1 MHIKLDE
8 LIRAM
13 DQAQNALLNL
23 EELEE
28 KDLERIRADYLR
40 LAEHAR
46 MRITRRRRA
55 AGYKPYVKNMR
66 HSSKNLR
73 EFCVRTLILG
83 LFVVQGC
90 STLSRDQQPQV
101 PPFDSQAG
109 AVTTPG
115 SDRSAK
121 IEPRKDD
128 KGGSSATVQPAHIG
142 EASWYGPGFQGKKTA
157 SGEIFDDS
165 KLTAAHKTIPLG
177 SKAKV
182 TNLTNGKTVEVKI
195 NDRGPFIDGR
205 MVDLSQ
211 AAAKALGMIDRGT
224 ARVQIDLLPDIP
236 RAVRKCTNHDH
247 RRIVAALKIGVAAM
261 QFYIALQ
268 PLVALIAGILI
279 LMIPRLLNYIVALY
293 LIITGILGLIRV

>member
-1 MHIKLDE
+1 
-8 LIRAM
+8 
-13 DQAQNALLNL
+13 
-23 EELEE
+23 
-28 KDLERIRADYLR
+28 
-40 LAEHAR
+40 
-46 MRITRRRRA
+46 
-55 AGYKPYVKNMR
+55 MR

-101 PPFDSQAG
+101 PP
-109 AVTTPG
+109 
-115 SDRSAK
+115 
-121 IEPRKDD
+121 
-128 KGGSSATVQPAHIG
+128 SSATVQPAHIG

-205 MVDLSQ
+205 MVDLSR

-224 ARVQIDLLPDIP
+224 ARVQIDLLPDRGRSENAP
-236 RAVRKCTNHDH
+236 TMTSEESS
-247 RRIVAALKIGVAAM
+247 RR
-261 QFYIALQ
+261 
-268 PLVALIAGILI
+268 
-279 LMIPRLLNYIVALY
+279 
-293 LIITGILGLIRV
+293 

>member
-1 MHIKLDE
+1 
-8 LIRAM
+8 
-13 DQAQNALLNL
+13 
-23 EELEE
+23 
-28 KDLERIRADYLR
+28 
-40 LAEHAR
+40 
-46 MRITRRRRA
+46 
-55 AGYKPYVKNMR
+55 MR

-73 EFCVRTLILG
+73 EFFVRTLILG

-101 PPFDSQAG
+101 P
-109 AVTTPG
+109 
-115 SDRSAK
+115 
-121 IEPRKDD
+121 KDD

-205 MVDLSQ
+205 VVDLSQ
-211 AAAKALGMIDRGT
+211 AAAEALGMIDRGT
-224 ARVQIDLLPDIP
+224 ARVQIDLLPDRGRSENAPTMTIEESS
-236 RAVRKCTNHDH
+236 
-247 RRIVAALKIGVAAM
+247 RR
-261 QFYIALQ
+261 
-268 PLVALIAGILI
+268 
-279 LMIPRLLNYIVALY
+279 
-293 LIITGILGLIRV
+293 

>member
-1 MHIKLDE
+1 
-8 LIRAM
+8 
-13 DQAQNALLNL
+13 
-23 EELEE
+23 
-28 KDLERIRADYLR
+28 
-40 LAEHAR
+40 
-46 MRITRRRRA
+46 
-55 AGYKPYVKNMR
+55 MR

-73 EFCVRTLILG
+73 EFCIRTLILG

-101 PPFDSQAG
+101 PP
-109 AVTTPG
+109 AVTTP
-115 SDRSAK
+115 SD
-121 IEPRKDD
+121 
-128 KGGSSATVQPAHIG
+128 GSSATVQPAHIG

-224 ARVQIDLLPDIP
+224 ARVQIDLLPDAP
-236 RAVRKCTNHDH
+236 TMTMEESS
-247 RRIVAALKIGVAAM
+247 RR
-261 QFYIALQ
+261 
-268 PLVALIAGILI
+268 
-279 LMIPRLLNYIVALY
+279 
-293 LIITGILGLIRV
+293 

>member
-1 MHIKLDE
+1 ML
-8 LIRAM
+8 
-13 DQAQNALLNL
+13 
-23 EELEE
+23 
-28 KDLERIRADYLR
+28 
-40 LAEHAR
+40 
-46 MRITRRRRA
+46 
-55 AGYKPYVKNMR
+55 

-73 EFCVRTLILG
+73 ESCVRTLILG

-101 PPFDSQAG
+101 PPFDSQA
-109 AVTTPG
+109 TPG

-121 IEPRKDD
+121 IESHKDD

-205 MVDLSQ
+205 MVDLSR

-224 ARVQIDLLPDIP
+224 ARVQIDLLPDINRERSENAP
-236 RAVRKCTNHDH
+236 TMTIEESS
-247 RRIVAALKIGVAAM
+247 RR
-261 QFYIALQ
+261 
-268 PLVALIAGILI
+268 
-279 LMIPRLLNYIVALY
+279 
-293 LIITGILGLIRV
+293 

>member
-1 MHIKLDE
+1 
-8 LIRAM
+8 
-13 DQAQNALLNL
+13 
-23 EELEE
+23 
-28 KDLERIRADYLR
+28 
-40 LAEHAR
+40 
-46 MRITRRRRA
+46 
-55 AGYKPYVKNMR
+55 MR
-66 HSSKNLR
+66 HSSKNLG
-73 EFCVRTLILG
+73 EFGVRTLLLG

-101 PPFDSQAG
+101 PSLDSQAG

-121 IEPRKDD
+121 TEPHKDD
-128 KGGSSATVQPAHIG
+128 KGGSTATVQPAHIG

-224 ARVQIDLLPDIP
+224 ARVQLDLHPDQGRSENAPTMTIEES
-236 RAVRKCTNHDH
+236 
-247 RRIVAALKIGVAAM
+247 RR
-261 QFYIALQ
+261 
-268 PLVALIAGILI
+268 
-279 LMIPRLLNYIVALY
+279 
-293 LIITGILGLIRV
+293 

>member
-1 MHIKLDE
+1 
-8 LIRAM
+8 
-13 DQAQNALLNL
+13 
-23 EELEE
+23 
-28 KDLERIRADYLR
+28 
-40 LAEHAR
+40 
-46 MRITRRRRA
+46 
-55 AGYKPYVKNMR
+55 MR
-66 HSSKNLR
+66 HSFENLR

-182 TNLTNGKTVEVKI
+182 TNLTNGRTVEVKI

-224 ARVQIDLLPDIP
+224 ARVQIDLLPDPGRSENAPTMTIEESS
-236 RAVRKCTNHDH
+236 
-247 RRIVAALKIGVAAM
+247 RR
-261 QFYIALQ
+261 
-268 PLVALIAGILI
+268 
-279 LMIPRLLNYIVALY
+279 
-293 LIITGILGLIRV
+293 

>member
-1 MHIKLDE
+1 
-8 LIRAM
+8 
-13 DQAQNALLNL
+13 
-23 EELEE
+23 
-28 KDLERIRADYLR
+28 
-40 LAEHAR
+40 
-46 MRITRRRRA
+46 
-55 AGYKPYVKNMR
+55 MR
-66 HSSKNLR
+66 HSSKNLG
-73 EFCVRTLILG
+73 EFGVRTLILG

-115 SDRSAK
+115 SD
-121 IEPRKDD
+121 
-128 KGGSSATVQPAHIG
+128 GSSAATVQPAHIG
-142 EASWYGPGFQGKKTA
+142 EASWYGPGFEGKKTA

-205 MVDLSQ
+205 MVDLSR

-224 ARVQIDLLPDIP
+224 ARVQIDLLPDINRERSENAP
-236 RAVRKCTNHDH
+236 TMTIEESS
-247 RRIVAALKIGVAAM
+247 RR
-261 QFYIALQ
+261 
-268 PLVALIAGILI
+268 
-279 LMIPRLLNYIVALY
+279 
-293 LIITGILGLIRV
+293 

>member
-1 MHIKLDE
+1 
-8 LIRAM
+8 
-13 DQAQNALLNL
+13 
-23 EELEE
+23 
-28 KDLERIRADYLR
+28 
-40 LAEHAR
+40 
-46 MRITRRRRA
+46 
-55 AGYKPYVKNMR
+55 MR

-73 EFCVRTLILG
+73 EFCVLTLILA

-101 PPFDSQAG
+101 P
-109 AVTTPG
+109 
-115 SDRSAK
+115 
-121 IEPRKDD
+121 KDD

-142 EASWYGPGFQGKKTA
+142 EASWYGPGFEGKKTA

-205 MVDLSQ
+205 MVDLSR

-224 ARVQIDLLPDIP
+224 ARVQIDLLPDINRGRLENGP
-236 RAVRKCTNHDH
+236 AMTIEESS
-247 RRIVAALKIGVAAM
+247 RR
-261 QFYIALQ
+261 
-268 PLVALIAGILI
+268 
-279 LMIPRLLNYIVALY
+279 
-293 LIITGILGLIRV
+293 

>member
-1 MHIKLDE
+1 
-8 LIRAM
+8 
-13 DQAQNALLNL
+13 
-23 EELEE
+23 
-28 KDLERIRADYLR
+28 
-40 LAEHAR
+40 
-46 MRITRRRRA
+46 
-55 AGYKPYVKNMR
+55 MR

-73 EFCVRTLILG
+73 EFCIRTLILG

-101 PPFDSQAG
+101 PP

-115 SDRSAK
+115 SD
-121 IEPRKDD
+121 
-128 KGGSSATVQPAHIG
+128 GSSATVQPAHIG

-224 ARVQIDLLPDIP
+224 ARVQIDLLPDAP
-236 RAVRKCTNHDH
+236 TMTMEESS
-247 RRIVAALKIGVAAM
+247 RR
-261 QFYIALQ
+261 
-268 PLVALIAGILI
+268 
-279 LMIPRLLNYIVALY
+279 
-293 LIITGILGLIRV
+293 

>member
-1 MHIKLDE
+1 
-8 LIRAM
+8 
-13 DQAQNALLNL
+13 
-23 EELEE
+23 
-28 KDLERIRADYLR
+28 
-40 LAEHAR
+40 
-46 MRITRRRRA
+46 
-55 AGYKPYVKNMR
+55 MR
-66 HSSKNLR
+66 HSSENSR

-121 IEPRKDD
+121 IESRKDD

-182 TNLTNGKTVEVKI
+182 TNITNGKTVEVKI

-205 MVDLSQ
+205 MVDLSR

-224 ARVQIDLLPDIP
+224 ARVQIDLLPDINRERSENAP
-236 RAVRKCTNHDH
+236 TMTIEESS
-247 RRIVAALKIGVAAM
+247 RR
-261 QFYIALQ
+261 
-268 PLVALIAGILI
+268 
-279 LMIPRLLNYIVALY
+279 
-293 LIITGILGLIRV
+293 

>member
-1 MHIKLDE
+1 
-8 LIRAM
+8 
-13 DQAQNALLNL
+13 
-23 EELEE
+23 
-28 KDLERIRADYLR
+28 
-40 LAEHAR
+40 
-46 MRITRRRRA
+46 
-55 AGYKPYVKNMR
+55 MR

-73 EFCVRTLILG
+73 TFCVRTLILG

-101 PPFDSQAG
+101 PPSQAG

-121 IEPRKDD
+121 IESHKDD
-128 KGGSSATVQPAHIG
+128 KSGSSATVQPAHIG

-211 AAAKALGMIDRGT
+211 AAAQALGMIDRGT
-224 ARVQIDLLPDIP
+224 ARVQIDLLPDRGRSENAP
-236 RAVRKCTNHDH
+236 TMTSEESS
-247 RRIVAALKIGVAAM
+247 RR
-261 QFYIALQ
+261 
-268 PLVALIAGILI
+268 
-279 LMIPRLLNYIVALY
+279 
-293 LIITGILGLIRV
+293 

>member
-1 MHIKLDE
+1 
-8 LIRAM
+8 
-13 DQAQNALLNL
+13 
-23 EELEE
+23 
-28 KDLERIRADYLR
+28 
-40 LAEHAR
+40 
-46 MRITRRRRA
+46 
-55 AGYKPYVKNMR
+55 MR
-66 HSSKNLR
+66 HSFENLR

-142 EASWYGPGFQGKKTA
+142 EASWYGPGFEGKKTA

-195 NDRGPFIDGR
+195 NDRGPFIEGR
-205 MVDLSQ
+205 MVDLSR

-224 ARVQIDLLPDIP
+224 ARVQIDLLPDINQGRSENAP
-236 RAVRKCTNHDH
+236 TMAIEESS
-247 RRIVAALKIGVAAM
+247 RR
-261 QFYIALQ
+261 
-268 PLVALIAGILI
+268 
-279 LMIPRLLNYIVALY
+279 
-293 LIITGILGLIRV
+293 

>member
-1 MHIKLDE
+1 
-8 LIRAM
+8 
-13 DQAQNALLNL
+13 
-23 EELEE
+23 
-28 KDLERIRADYLR
+28 
-40 LAEHAR
+40 
-46 MRITRRRRA
+46 
-55 AGYKPYVKNMR
+55 MR
-66 HSSKNLR
+66 HSSNNLR
-73 EFCVRTLILG
+73 EFCVLTLILG

-101 PPFDSQAG
+101 PPFGSQPG

-121 IEPRKDD
+121 IESHKDD
-128 KGGSSATVQPAHIG
+128 KGGSTVQPAHIG
-142 EASWYGPGFQGKKTA
+142 EASWYGPGLEGKKTA

-182 TNLTNGKTVEVKI
+182 TNLTNGKTVEVQI

-224 ARVQIDLLPDIP
+224 ARVQIDLLPDINRGRSENAP
-236 RAVRKCTNHDH
+236 TMAIEESS
-247 RRIVAALKIGVAAM
+247 RR
-261 QFYIALQ
+261 
-268 PLVALIAGILI
+268 
-279 LMIPRLLNYIVALY
+279 
-293 LIITGILGLIRV
+293 

>member
-1 MHIKLDE
+1 
-8 LIRAM
+8 
-13 DQAQNALLNL
+13 
-23 EELEE
+23 
-28 KDLERIRADYLR
+28 
-40 LAEHAR
+40 
-46 MRITRRRRA
+46 
-55 AGYKPYVKNMR
+55 MR

-73 EFCVRTLILG
+73 EFFVLTLILG

-90 STLSRDQQPQV
+90 STLSRDQPPQV
-101 PPFDSQAG
+101 PPSQAG

-115 SDRSAK
+115 
-121 IEPRKDD
+121 
-128 KGGSSATVQPAHIG
+128 TPAHIG

-224 ARVQIDLLPDIP
+224 ARVQLDLLPDQGRSENAPTMTIEESS
-236 RAVRKCTNHDH
+236 
-247 RRIVAALKIGVAAM
+247 RR
-261 QFYIALQ
+261 
-268 PLVALIAGILI
+268 
-279 LMIPRLLNYIVALY
+279 
-293 LIITGILGLIRV
+293 